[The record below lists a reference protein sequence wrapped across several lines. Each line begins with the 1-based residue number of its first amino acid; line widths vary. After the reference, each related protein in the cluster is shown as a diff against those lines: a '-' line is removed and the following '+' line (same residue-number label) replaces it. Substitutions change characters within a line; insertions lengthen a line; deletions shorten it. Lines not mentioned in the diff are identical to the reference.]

1 MTGSS
6 ESAPLNMSQA
16 SPNVIWHHATVTR
29 ERREKLHEHRGV
41 VLWFTGLPSSGKSTI
56 AHATEE
62 RLHQMRCRTF
72 VLDGDNVRHGLC
84 GDLGF
89 SESDRA
95 ENIRRVGELTK
106 LFVEA
111 GTIVLTAFVS
121 PFRRDRERA
130 RGLLLHGDFL
140 EIYCHCPIE
149 ICEERDP
156 KGHYQRAR
164 EGKIKDFTG
173 VSAPYEEPADS
184 ELVLHTARLSI
195 EESVEKVLMLLRDR
209 GIVSR

>member
-1 MTGSS
+1 
-6 ESAPLNMSQA
+6 MSRA
-16 SPNVIWHHATVTR
+16 SPNVVWHHATVTR
-29 ERREKLHEHRGV
+29 ERREQLHGHRGV
-41 VLWFTGLPSSGKSTI
+41 VLWFTGLPSAGKSTI

-62 RLHQMRCRTF
+62 RLHQMRCHTL

-95 ENIRRVGELTK
+95 ENIRRVGEITK

-111 GTIVLTAFVS
+111 GTIVLAAFVS

-130 RGLLLHGDFL
+130 RDLLRGDFL
-140 EIYCHCPIE
+140 EIYCQCPAE
-149 ICEERDP
+149 VCEQRDP
-156 KGHYQRAR
+156 KGHYKRAR

-173 VSAPYEEPADS
+173 VSAPYEEPAGP
-184 ELVLHTARLSI
+184 ELVLHTAELSI

>member
-1 MTGSS
+1 
-6 ESAPLNMSQA
+6 MSQA
-16 SPNVIWHHATVTR
+16 SPDVIWHHASVTR
-29 ERREKLHEHRGV
+29 ERREQLQGHRGG

-89 SESDRA
+89 SERDRA
-95 ENIRRVGELTK
+95 ENIRRVGEITK

-130 RGLLLHGDFL
+130 RGLLLPGDFL
-140 EIYCHCPIE
+140 EIYCHCPLAV
-149 ICEERDP
+149 CESRDP
-156 KGHYQRAR
+156 KGHYKRAR
-164 EGKIKDFTG
+164 EGEIKDFTG

-184 ELVLHTARLSI
+184 ELVLHTAKLSI

-209 GIVSR
+209 GVVSR

>member
-1 MTGSS
+1 
-6 ESAPLNMSQA
+6 MSQA

>member
-1 MTGSS
+1 MNPSLASS
-6 ESAPLNMSQA
+6 
-16 SPNVIWHHATVTR
+16 NVVWHHATVTR
-29 ERREKLHEHRGV
+29 ESREKLQGHRGV
-41 VLWFTGLPSSGKSTI
+41 ALWFTGLPSSGKSTI
-56 AHATEE
+56 AHAVEE

-72 VLDGDNVRHGLC
+72 VLDGDNVRHGLS

-89 SESDRA
+89 SEKDRE
-95 ENIRRVGELTK
+95 ENIRRIGEVAK

-140 EIYCHCPIE
+140 EIHCRCPIE

-156 KGHYQRAR
+156 KGHYRRAR
-164 EGKIKDFTG
+164 EGQIRDFTG
-173 VSAPYEEPADS
+173 VSAPYEEPIDP
-184 ELVLHTARLSI
+184 ELVLDTAKLSV
-195 EESVEKVLMLLRDR
+195 EQAAHSVEKLLRDR
-209 GIVSR
+209 GIIARDR

>member
-6 ESAPLNMSQA
+6 EGALPNTMKQT
-16 SPNVIWHHATVTR
+16 SPDVVWHHATVTR
-29 ERREKLHEHRGV
+29 ERREHLHGHRGA

-62 RLHQMRCRTF
+62 RLHQMRCRTL

-95 ENIRRVGELTK
+95 ENIRRVGEVTK
-106 LFVEA
+106 IFVEA

-130 RGLLLHGDFL
+130 RNLLPGDFL
-140 EIYCHCPIE
+140 EIYCNCPIE
-149 ICEERDP
+149 ICEQRDP

-164 EGKIKDFTG
+164 EGRIKDFTG
-173 VSAPYEEPADS
+173 VSAPYEEPADP
-184 ELVLHTARLSI
+184 ELVLHTAKLSI
-195 EESVEKVLMLLRDR
+195 EESVEKVLVLLRDR
-209 GIVSR
+209 GVIRE

>member
-1 MTGSS
+1 V
-6 ESAPLNMSQA
+6 SQA

-29 ERREKLHEHRGV
+29 ERREELHGHRGV

-62 RLHQMRCRTF
+62 RLHRMRCRTF
-72 VLDGDNVRHGLC
+72 VLDGDNVRHSLC

-89 SESDRA
+89 SEGDRA

-106 LFVEA
+106 IFVEA

-130 RGLLLHGDFL
+130 RGLLLPGDFL
-140 EIYCHCPIE
+140 EIYCHCPLE
-149 ICEERDP
+149 VCEQRDP

-164 EGKIKDFTG
+164 EGTIKDFTG
-173 VSAPYEEPADS
+173 VSAPYEEPAGS
-184 ELVLHTARLSI
+184 ELVLHTAKLSI
-195 EESVEKVLMLLRDR
+195 EESVEQVLTLLRDR
-209 GIVSR
+209 GMVPVHPSSLSIGGA

>member
-1 MTGSS
+1 
-6 ESAPLNMSQA
+6 MSQA

-29 ERREKLHEHRGV
+29 ERREELHGHRGV

-62 RLHQMRCRTF
+62 RLHRMRCRTF
-72 VLDGDNVRHGLC
+72 VLDGDNVRHSLC

-89 SESDRA
+89 SEGDRA

-106 LFVEA
+106 IFVEA

-130 RGLLLHGDFL
+130 RGLLLPGDFL
-140 EIYCHCPIE
+140 EIYCHCPLE
-149 ICEERDP
+149 VCEQRDP

-164 EGKIKDFTG
+164 EGKIRDFTG

-184 ELVLHTARLSI
+184 ELVLHTAKLSI
-195 EESVEKVLMLLRDR
+195 EESVEQVLTLLRDR
-209 GIVSR
+209 GMVPAHPSSLSIGVA

>member
-1 MTGSS
+1 
-6 ESAPLNMSQA
+6 MSRA
-16 SPNVIWHHATVTR
+16 SPDVVWHHATVTR
-29 ERREKLHEHRGV
+29 ERREHLHGHRGV

-56 AHATEE
+56 AHAAEE

-95 ENIRRVGELTK
+95 ENIRRVGEVTK
-106 LFVEA
+106 IFVEA

-130 RGLLLHGDFL
+130 RNLLPGEFL
-140 EIYCHCPIE
+140 EIYCNCPIE
-149 ICEERDP
+149 ICEQRDP

-164 EGKIKDFTG
+164 EGRIKDFTG
-173 VSAPYEEPADS
+173 VSAPYEEPGDA

-195 EESVEKVLMLLRDR
+195 EESVERVLKLLRDR
-209 GIVSR
+209 GVIRE

>member
-140 EIYCHCPIE
+140 KIYCHCPIE
-149 ICEERDP
+149 ICEERDS

-173 VSAPYEEPADS
+173 VSAPYEEPADP

-195 EESVEKVLMLLRDR
+195 EESVEKVLMLLRNR

>member
-1 MTGSS
+1 
-6 ESAPLNMSQA
+6 MSPA
-16 SPNVIWHHATVTR
+16 SPNVVWHLATVTR
-29 ERREKLHEHRGV
+29 ERRERLHSHRGA

-56 AHATEE
+56 AHAAEE
-62 RLHQMRCRTF
+62 RLHQMGCHTF

-89 SESDRA
+89 TESDRA
-95 ENIRRVGELTK
+95 ENIRRVGEITK

-130 RGLLLHGDFL
+130 RNLLPGDFL
-140 EIYCHCPIE
+140 EIYCNCPIE
-149 ICEERDP
+149 VCEQRDP

-164 EGKIKDFTG
+164 EGRIKDFTG
-173 VSAPYEEPADS
+173 VSAPYEEPADAD
-184 ELVLHTARLSI
+184 LVLHTARLSI
-195 EESVEKVLMLLRDR
+195 EESVEKVLVLLRDR
-209 GIVSR
+209 GVISG

>member
-1 MTGSS
+1 M
-6 ESAPLNMSQA
+6 
-16 SPNVIWHHATVTR
+16 
-29 ERREKLHEHRGV
+29 
-41 VLWFTGLPSSGKSTI
+41 PSSGKSTI

-130 RGLLLHGDFL
+130 RGLLPGDFL
-140 EIYCHCPIE
+140 GIYCHCPIE
-149 ICEERDP
+149 VCEQRDP

>member
-1 MTGSS
+1 
-6 ESAPLNMSQA
+6 MSQA

-62 RLHQMRCRTF
+62 RLHQMRRRTF

-89 SESDRA
+89 SERDRT
-95 ENIRRVGELTK
+95 ENIRRVGEITK

-130 RGLLLHGDFL
+130 RGLLLPGDFL
-140 EIYCHCPIE
+140 EIYCHCPVAV
-149 ICEERDP
+149 CESRDP

-164 EGKIKDFTG
+164 EGKLKDFTG
-173 VSAPYEEPADS
+173 VSAPYEEPGNS
-184 ELVLHTARLSI
+184 ELVLHTAEFSI
-195 EESVEKVLMLLRDR
+195 EESVDQVLMRLRDR
-209 GIVSR
+209 GIVGR